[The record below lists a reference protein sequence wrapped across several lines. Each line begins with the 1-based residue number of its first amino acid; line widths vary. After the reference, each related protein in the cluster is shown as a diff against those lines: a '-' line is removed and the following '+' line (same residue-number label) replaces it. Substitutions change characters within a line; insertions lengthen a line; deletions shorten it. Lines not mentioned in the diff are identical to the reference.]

1 MELKLGIEI
10 FSDVLGGVSGIALLI
25 PTYRITTARA
35 LIAGQ
40 LRRVAEQDPTDKEG
54 LSARLR
60 QLESLLAAFDPLDA
74 RLLKVGAWTLLA
86 SFGTKLLSH
95 AL

>member
-10 FSDVLGGVSGIALLI
+10 LSDVLGGVSGIVLLI

-35 LIAGQ
+35 MIAGQ
-40 LRRVAEQDPTDKEG
+40 LERVREQDPADNEG
-54 LSARLR
+54 LSALLR
-60 QLESLLAAFDPLDA
+60 QLETLLSAFDPLDA
-74 RLLKVGAWTLLA
+74 RLLRVGAWTLLA
-86 SFGTKLLSH
+86 SFGAKLLSH